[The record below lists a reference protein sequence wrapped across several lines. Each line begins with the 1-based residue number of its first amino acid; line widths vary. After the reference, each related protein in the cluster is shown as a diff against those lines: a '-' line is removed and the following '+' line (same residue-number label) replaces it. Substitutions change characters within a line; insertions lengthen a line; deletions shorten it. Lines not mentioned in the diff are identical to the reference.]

1 MSTSPD
7 PLSLSLH
14 LQQALTMLDLTPE
27 QELAR
32 YQQSKQGGLNALK
45 TFESAELI
53 DASPSSSPPLTVSFA
68 SAGVMT
74 DEDEEDYEIIP
85 PSEPFAIY
93 EEAQAPVSAIKST
106 NLDTHAPAGEMV
118 LTGQLP
124 ESESLNLSLL
134 TPAGQIAPLR
144 DEYLPSSQELWKS
157 LGQTAPPP
165 AEIPIPKWKM
175 PVAIGSSLL
184 AITAVSGMSYVNMH
198 PALLKTVPLVSQ
210 LTAAPV
216 LLAVPPGEVLQGPD
230 LAMGEFSDLSLSNIN
245 SISIPGPAT
254 AQAAAPV
261 APPSATTPVS
271 PAILPGLP
279 PPQVEI
285 PSVAAASTTH
295 LADGLIRN
303 LLPPN
308 IRQLAGQQA
317 TNGTLPT
324 VKPEAANQLYYQPP
338 AATATTS
345 RYSVF
350 AKYVNPLGMAKI
362 QSLLPAATRQGDRV
376 YLGSF
381 ADQSAAAVVVKQMQ
395 EQGIKTWLVRPRV
408 K

>member
-1 MSTSPD
+1 MSTSPN
-7 PLSLSLH
+7 PQSLSLH

-32 YQQSKQGGLNALK
+32 YQQSKKNGFDALK

-53 DASPSSSPPLTVSFA
+53 DPSPSSVPPLTVSFA

-85 PSEPFAIY
+85 PSEPFAVY
-93 EEAQAPVSAIKST
+93 EEAQAQVSAIKST

-134 TPAGQIAPLR
+134 APAGQIAPLR
-144 DEYLPSSQELWKS
+144 DDYLPSSQELWKS

-184 AITAVSGMSYVNMH
+184 AIAAVGGMSYVNMN
-198 PALLKTVPLVSQ
+198 PVLLKAVPLVSQ

-216 LLAVPPGEVLQGPD
+216 LPAVPPGEVLQGPD

-245 SISIPGPAT
+245 SINIPGT
-254 AQAAAPV
+254 AAAPAATLV
-261 APPSATTPVS
+261 TPPATVPVS
-271 PAILPGLP
+271 SAILPGLTR
-279 PPQVEI
+279 PQAAT
-285 PSVAAASTTH
+285 PGVAVASTTH

-308 IRQLAGQQA
+308 IQQLAGQQA
-317 TNGTLPT
+317 VTNGILPS
-324 VKPEAANQLYYQPP
+324 VKPDTANHLFYQPP
-338 AATATTS
+338 TATAIS
-345 RYSVF
+345 ARYSVF

-362 QSLLPAATRQGDRV
+362 QSLVPAATLQGDRV

-381 ADQSAAAVVVKQMQ
+381 SDQAAAAVVVKQMQ
-395 EQGIKTWLVRPRV
+395 EQGIKTWLVRPRTN
-408 K
+408 